1 MLNSFLD
8 YYVNVTNTGIY
19 FEYTDIVNE
28 IVDKYDLKTN
38 IPNDGKASDLLKFL
52 VNCNDITTEIE
63 ENINKVAIIEKETR
77 QLKEKTIKSKKRITE
92 IDNNINQITLKE
104 TTTTN
109 NLLNNL
115 QRNFKEIET
124 VLRNYNKELSF
135 YETEI
140 STIETNLIEIQKN
153 IGQNNKELEEIKKD
167 LELKN
172 IAYKLILKGNFDNI
186 SLVVNLK
193 YAIDYLEKEIEHKN
207 SIIKNWEQKKQVE
220 VNKKYELLNKKY
232 NVQRLIFETKE
243 KINKTK
249 LIIENKL
256 TEIVEKEAYNK
267 NKTIE
272 IDNLQKEKDNLL
284 KEVTEMLARH
294 SQNIPKVKS
303 LHTEYDLLILKYLDI
318 FTKFNIYSDDIIDVE
333 TYWIEAKSVFQSIET
348 LLAPF
353 GFSNIQYKFHNMN
366 YVDGIKFKDYSN
378 NQKIVVNPKFF
389 AYLEYFSNIKEQYDN
404 YLETLIELEYNS
416 LDAKE
421 IADNIKEISECII
434 DLIGNANMPYTLGAL
449 GLYSNNKDFNINT
462 IHNNK
467 TFCNNIINKV
477 KNGSIQRAKQNRTN
491 SIKIQNVYADVT
503 NILQNK

>member
-52 VNCNDITTEIE
+52 VNCNDVTTEIE

-193 YAIDYLEKEIEHKN
+193 YAIDYLEKAN
-207 SIIKNWEQKKQVE
+207 QIKLDQKQQE
-220 VNKKYELLNKKY
+220 VMNQIL
-232 NVQRLIFETKE
+232 E
-243 KINKTK
+243 KRINEMRK
-249 LIIENKL
+249 
-256 TEIVEKEAYNK
+256 A
-267 NKTIE
+267 
-272 IDNLQKEKDNLL
+272 QKRK
-284 KEVTEMLARH
+284 
-294 SQNIPKVKS
+294 
-303 LHTEYDLLILKYLDI
+303 
-318 FTKFNIYSDDIIDVE
+318 
-333 TYWIEAKSVFQSIET
+333 
-348 LLAPF
+348 
-353 GFSNIQYKFHNMN
+353 
-366 YVDGIKFKDYSN
+366 
-378 NQKIVVNPKFF
+378 
-389 AYLEYFSNIKEQYDN
+389 
-404 YLETLIELEYNS
+404 
-416 LDAKE
+416 
-421 IADNIKEISECII
+421 
-434 DLIGNANMPYTLGAL
+434 
-449 GLYSNNKDFNINT
+449 
-462 IHNNK
+462 
-467 TFCNNIINKV
+467 
-477 KNGSIQRAKQNRTN
+477 
-491 SIKIQNVYADVT
+491 
-503 NILQNK
+503 